1 MKAGKCEYQFVE
13 VMACP
18 AGFIFVIFFYFPF
31 FKKFLALVGCYV
43 SMFPY
48 IIGCLNGGGQ
58 IKPRKGQSGKELIQ
72 NLEGV
77 YLKEVTFISFLLFL
91 L

>member
-1 MKAGKCEYQFVE
+1 
-13 VMACP
+13 
-18 AGFIFVIFFYFPF
+18 
-31 FKKFLALVGCYV
+31 
-43 SMFPY
+43 MFPY

-77 YLKEVTFISFLLFL
+77 YLKEVTFISVPLFL
-91 L
+91 LTKGGSGS